1 VKVVFLKDVEGSG
14 RIGEIKN
21 VANGYA
27 RNYLLPKGL
36 AAPATPDMVKR
47 AEAHAIVEARK
58 QAQLDEEAQTVA
70 EKLAGASLTIV
81 AKAGSKGRLFGS
93 VTQADIAEEAGK
105 LLGEEVDRHQV
116 LLAEPIKE
124 TGDYEVTV
132 QLTKNVR
139 PVMSLKVVAE
149 GAPAEEEPAVE
160 AVPEVAEAE
169 SQPEEAEAAEGES
182 ENEA

>member
-1 VKVVFLKDVEGSG
+1 VKVVFLKEVEGSG

-36 AAPATPDMVKR
+36 AAPATPEAIKK
-47 AEAHAIVEARK
+47 AEARAIVEAKK
-58 QAQLDEEAQTVA
+58 QAQLDEAAQALA
-70 EKLAGASLTIV
+70 ELLAGASISIT
-81 AKAGSKGRLFGS
+81 ARAGSRGRLFGS
-93 VTQADIAEEAGK
+93 VTQADIAEEVGK
-105 LLGEEVDRHQV
+105 LVEQEIDRHQV

-139 PVMSLKVVAE
+139 PVIAVKVAAE
-149 GAPAEEEPAVE
+149 GAPVAEKAAEHAKAEE
-160 AVPEVAEAE
+160 PEV
-169 SQPEEAEAAEGES
+169 SEEAEAPEEES
-182 ENEA
+182 ES